1 MIKFLSLLIVTTFLV
16 SCKQNNYTE
25 VLDKEGELILIGKIN
40 LQALQKEPYKEWFKN
55 NHDSYQPNMV
65 QLEQLKQQL
74 QEHRIQLFLGTWC
87 SDSQREVP
95 NFIKILE
102 AVEFPISNLE
112 MVAMDREKE
121 IPAEEKK
128 AWNITY
134 VPTFIIVKDG
144 KEVNRI
150 VEMPLETL
158 EKDMLKI
165 LTGQPYTPN
174 YAE

>member
-1 MIKFLSLLIVTTFLV
+1 MIKFLSLLIVATLLL

-25 VLDKEGELILIGKIN
+25 VVDKEGELILLGEID
-40 LQALQKEPYKEWFKN
+40 LEALQKEPYKEWFKN
-55 NHDSYQPNMV
+55 NHNSYQPNTTLLE
-65 QLEQLKQQL
+65 QFSEQLK
-74 QEHRIQLFLGTWC
+74 EHDIQLFLGTWC

-102 AVEFPISNLE
+102 ATDFPINNLE
-112 MVAMDREKE
+112 MVAMDRDKDN
-121 IPAEEKK
+121 PAEEKK
-128 AWNITY
+128 AWNIDY
-134 VPTFIIVKDG
+134 VPTFIFVKDG

-150 VEMPLETL
+150 VEMPLESL

-165 LTGQPYTPN
+165 LTGQPYTPL

>member
-1 MIKFLSLLIVTTFLV
+1 MIKFLSLLIVATFLV

-25 VLDKEGELILIGKIN
+25 VVDKEGELILLGEIN

-55 NHDSYQPNMV
+55 NHDSYQPNTAL
-65 QLEQLKQQL
+65 LEQLKQQL
-74 QEHRIQLFLGTWC
+74 KKHRIQLFLGTWC
-87 SDSQREVP
+87 SDSHREVP
-95 NFIKILE
+95 NFIKILQ
-102 AVEFPISNLE
+102 AADFPINNLE
-112 MVAMDREKE
+112 MVAMDRDKE
-121 IPAEEKK
+121 NPAEEKK
-128 AWNITY
+128 GWNINY
-134 VPTFIIVKDG
+134 VPTFIFVKDG

-150 VEMPLETL
+150 VEMPLESL